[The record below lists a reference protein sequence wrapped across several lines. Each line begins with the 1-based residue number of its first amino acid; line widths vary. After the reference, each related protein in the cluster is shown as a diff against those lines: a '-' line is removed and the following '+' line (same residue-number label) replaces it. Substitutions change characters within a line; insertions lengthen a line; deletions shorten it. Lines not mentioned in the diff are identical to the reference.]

1 MLLNFKYYYAHYHKN
16 WIFLHNNFLSI
27 NIHLKFINMKQE
39 DYLEALKLF
48 GFNTQVF
55 ARNPNLDPVA
65 LSAVFQYI
73 KEQKNI
79 TQKLD
84 ISDVLWLQDL
94 LRRTDLKYPY
104 HQLTKKRKIFEVLVE
119 HIEEAFNILL
129 SSERFDI
136 LVDAEKEAELIN
148 LGFIDQVCQCNI
160 QRGVINR
167 YLYENGYQESLIKHQ
182 DWKTFAYYGDAA
194 ILLSHQQY
202 QAMATTS
209 AHPKCLKALLTE
221 GKEEFILQILQQ
233 KLTQY
238 PDIFFQW
245 IIKELESFK
254 PANQETVW
262 DFISKNFSHH
272 PASIIPLFRSLEL
285 NNSPENAKRWEFYFQ
300 HLDSDKLLL
309 LKANL
314 TAEEK
319 SNLYYQAKQYNH
331 GEICRALRPEYYFF
345 KLSYWRMRFYK
356 PAQ

>member
-1 MLLNFKYYYAHYHKN
+1 MVRLLNFKYYYAHYHKY

-104 HQLTKKRKIFEVLVE
+104 QQLTKKRKIFEVLVE

-136 LVDAEKEAELIN
+136 LIDAEKEAELID

-182 DWKTFAYYGDAA
+182 DWKTFAYYGDTA

-238 PDIFFQW
+238 P
-245 IIKELESFK
+245 
-254 PANQETVW
+254 
-262 DFISKNFSHH
+262 
-272 PASIIPLFRSLEL
+272 ASIIPLFRSLEL

-309 LKANL
+309 LTANL
-314 TAEEK
+314 TVEEK
-319 SNLYYQAKQYNH
+319 SNLYYQAKKYNQ
-331 GEICRALRPEYYFF
+331 GEICRALRPKYYFF
-345 KLSYWRMRFYK
+345 KLSYWKMRFYK